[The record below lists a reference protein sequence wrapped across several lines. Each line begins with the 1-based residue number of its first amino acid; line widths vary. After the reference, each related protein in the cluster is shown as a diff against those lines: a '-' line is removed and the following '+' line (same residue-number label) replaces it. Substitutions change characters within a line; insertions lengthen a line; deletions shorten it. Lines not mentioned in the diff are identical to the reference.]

1 MLGSCDQLCPC
12 VQRNFV
18 MGFNIDKLPPVS
30 MLMEAGCLSL
40 TMSEVLT
47 NKLVIRKTK
56 NSLGKNTHEFYCLI
70 T

>member
-40 TMSEVLT
+40 T
-47 NKLVIRKTK
+47 TK
-56 NSLGKNTHEFYCLI
+56 RSNSLTEAKKSSKSRTSNYPEEL
-70 T
+70 

>member
-1 MLGSCDQLCPC
+1 MLGSYDQLCPC
-12 VQRNFV
+12 VQCNFV
-18 MGFNIDKLPPVS
+18 MGFNTDKFPPVS

-56 NSLGKNTHEFYCLI
+56 NSLGKDTHEFYCLV